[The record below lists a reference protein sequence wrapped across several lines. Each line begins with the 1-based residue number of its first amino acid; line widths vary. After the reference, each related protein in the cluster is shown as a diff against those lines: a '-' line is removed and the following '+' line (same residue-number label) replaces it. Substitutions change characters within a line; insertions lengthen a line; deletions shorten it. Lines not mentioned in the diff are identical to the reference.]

1 MEVWIDKRSS
11 IESGIPAIE
20 GADRMLH
27 AKKTDSEIDFFTDGH
42 RLMRSNQLVGSL
54 VMLDGEASQNH
65 ARSLVG
71 SVEWL
76 VLEFSDWSMIPI
88 ENLLAACEGTP
99 TKIAAVLS
107 TPEQAQGA
115 GFALQ
120 KGVEAIVVSPS
131 VEMVEAALIVKSQ
144 RLETEQ
150 IQSKEEPYVSTKVG
164 MGKLNITSVESGG
177 TAERYCI
184 DMTRLL
190 TNGEGLLLGSNASSF
205 LFVHGETVESE
216 FVPTRPF
223 RVNAGP
229 PHAYVRM
236 ANGHT
241 KYLSELHTGDD
252 ILLVNTEGML
262 RSATIGRL
270 KIEIRPMLLIKWLDE
285 NDKEGSMFLQQ
296 AETVRVVSLDNK
308 IKSITALK
316 KGDVVL
322 GWCDVGARHIGA
334 SISSIVTER

>member
-1 MEVWIDKRSS
+1 MEVWIDKRLS
-11 IESGIPAIE
+11 IESAVQTFE
-20 GADRMLH
+20 GADRMLLSTS
-27 AKKTDSEIDFFTDGH
+27 TDSNTDFFCDGN
-42 RLMRSNQLVGSL
+42 RLMRSSQLVGSL
-54 VMLDGEASQNH
+54 VILDGEASQNH

-120 KGVEAIVVSPS
+120 RGVEALVVSPS
-131 VEMVEAALIVKSQ
+131 VEMLEAALIVKSQ
-144 RLETEQ
+144 RLESEQ
-150 IQSKEEPYVSTKVG
+150 IESDEEASFSAKVG
-164 MGKLNITSVESGG
+164 MGKLTITSVESGG

-190 TNGEGLLLGSNASSF
+190 KHGEGLLLGSSASSF

-236 ANGHT
+236 SNGNT
-241 KYLSELHTGDD
+241 KYLSELHTGDE
-252 ILLVNTEGML
+252 ILLTNTDGIQ

-296 AETVRVVSLDNK
+296 AETVRVVDLNNK
-308 IKSITALK
+308 TKSITALNE
-316 KGDVVL
+316 GDIVL

>member
-1 MEVWIDKRSS
+1 MELWLDRRSS
-11 IESGIPAIE
+11 IEHDGGVFEGI
-20 GADRMLH
+20 DRTLF
-27 AKKTDSEIDFFTDGH
+27 SEPTESQKNFFSDGS
-42 RLMRSNQLVGSL
+42 RLICGNQLVGSL
-54 VMLDGEASQNH
+54 VTIDGEAAQNH

-76 VLEFSDWSMIPI
+76 VLEFTDWSMIPI

-107 TPEQAQGA
+107 TPEQAPGA

-120 KGVEAIVVSPS
+120 RGVEALVVRDSTA
-131 VEMVEAALIVKSQ
+131 MVEAALIVKSQ
-144 RLETEQ
+144 RLELER
-150 IQSKEEPYVSTKVG
+150 SEHNGAASFSGKVG
-164 MGKLNITSVESGG
+164 IGKLTITSVEPGG

-190 TNGEGLLLGSNASSF
+190 KHGEGLLLGSNASSF

-216 FVPTRPF
+216 FVPVRPF

-236 ANGHT
+236 SNNNT
-241 KYLSELHTGDD
+241 KYLSELQAGDE
-252 ILLVNTEGML
+252 ILLVNTEGVL

-270 KIEIRPMLLIKWLDE
+270 KIEVRPMILIKWIDE

-296 AETVRVVSLDNK
+296 AETVRVVGLDNK
-308 IKSITALK
+308 TKSITALK
-316 KGDVVL
+316 EGEIVL
-322 GWCDVGARHIGA
+322 GWCDMGARHIGA
-334 SISSIVTER
+334 SISSNVTER

>member
-1 MEVWIDKRSS
+1 MEVWIDRRSS
-11 IESGIPAIE
+11 IESAVSTFE
-20 GADRMLH
+20 GADRMLLS
-27 AKKTDSEIDFFTDGH
+27 KPTDSKTDFFCDGN
-42 RLMRSNQLVGSL
+42 RLMCTSKLVGSL
-54 VMLDGEASQNH
+54 VMLDGEASQNY
-65 ARSLVG
+65 ARSLIG

-76 VLEFSDWSMIPI
+76 VLEFSNWSMIPI

-107 TPEQAQGA
+107 TPEQTQGA

-120 KGVEAIVVSPS
+120 RGVEAVVVSPT
-131 VEMVEAALIVKSQ
+131 VVMLEAAFIVKSQ
-144 RLETEQ
+144 RLESETIETVDE
-150 IQSKEEPYVSTKVG
+150 SSFSTKVG
-164 MGKLNITSVESGG
+164 MGKLTITSVESGG

-190 TNGEGLLLGSNASSF
+190 KHGEGLLLGSSASSF

-229 PHAYVRM
+229 PHAYLRM
-236 ANGHT
+236 SNGNT
-241 KYLSELHTGDD
+241 KYLSELHTGDEV
-252 ILLVNTEGML
+252 LLVNTEGIL

-296 AETVRVVSLDNK
+296 AETVRVVGLDNK
-308 IKSITALK
+308 TKSITALK
-316 KGDVVL
+316 EGEVVL
-322 GWCDVGARHIGA
+322 GWSDVGARHIGT